1 MLHSAAAYYAAGS
14 LGGLAV
20 ALTIAGLGAAGV
32 PALLGVDLNPPL
44 TLPWIYKL
52 MVWGGIWGLIFLL
65 PIPVAPFW
73 LKCVV
78 LTIAPV
84 LAALVIFGP
93 MAGGALFALDKGALA
108 PLAIYLAN
116 IPWGLVTGYGGR
128 LFGAD

>member
-1 MLHSAAAYYAAGS
+1 MLQSAAAYYAAGS

-20 ALTIAGLGAAGV
+20 GLTIVGVGSAGITAM
-32 PALLGVDLNPPL
+32 LGVDLNPPL

-65 PIPVAPFW
+65 PIPISPFW
-73 LKCVV
+73 LKCVL
-78 LTIAPV
+78 LTLAPV
-84 LAALVIFGP
+84 LAALVYFGP
-93 MAGGALFALDKGALA
+93 HSGTAMFWLDKGTLT

-128 LFGAD
+128 LFGAQ